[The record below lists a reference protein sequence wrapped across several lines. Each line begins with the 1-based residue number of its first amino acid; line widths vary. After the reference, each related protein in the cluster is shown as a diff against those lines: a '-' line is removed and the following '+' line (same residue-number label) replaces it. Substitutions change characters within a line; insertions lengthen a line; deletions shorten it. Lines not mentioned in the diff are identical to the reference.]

1 MIDDIYWRP
10 HWSIHL
16 SLDGGGGGGKDVKIL
31 PFLFLCVLRQGVL
44 IVGIGETA
52 RRHLMIIR

>member
-16 SLDGGGGGGKDVKIL
+16 SLDGGGGKDVKIL

-44 IVGIGETA
+44 IVGVGETA
-52 RRHLMIIR
+52 RRHLIIIR